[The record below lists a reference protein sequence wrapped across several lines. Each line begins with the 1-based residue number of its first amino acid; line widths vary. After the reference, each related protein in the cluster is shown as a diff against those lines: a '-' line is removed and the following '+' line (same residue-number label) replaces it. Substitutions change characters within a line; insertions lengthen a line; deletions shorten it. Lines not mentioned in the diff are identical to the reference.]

1 MAITKWTV
9 DPMHSLIQ
17 FKVRHLMIT
26 NVTGSFQHFDGTIEA
41 EGEDFTQ
48 GKVTF
53 SVKVDSIDTTND
65 DRNGHLKSDDFFS
78 AEKYPEIT
86 FTSTS
91 FKKISGEDWD
101 LTGDLTIRD
110 KTKPVTLK
118 VEYGGVAQ
126 DFYGNTKAGFT
137 VTGKIN
143 RSDFGLVWNGVTE
156 AGSVVVSDEV
166 KVSAD
171 LQFVKG

>member
-1 MAITKWTV
+1 
-9 DPMHSLIQ
+9 MHSLIQ

-65 DRNGHLKSDDFFS
+65 DRNGQLKSDDFFS
-78 AEKYPEIT
+78 AEKYPDIT

>member
-1 MAITKWTV
+1 
-9 DPMHSLIQ
+9 MHSLIQ

>member
-1 MAITKWTV
+1 
-9 DPMHSLIQ
+9 MHSLVQ

-26 NVTGSFQHFDGTIEA
+26 NVTGTFQHFDGSIET

-53 SVKVDSIDTTND
+53 SVKIDSIDTTSD
-65 DRNGHLKSDDFFS
+65 QRYTHLKSADFFD
-78 AEKYPEIT
+78 AEQFPEMT

-91 FKKISGEDWD
+91 FKKISGEDFD
-101 LTGDLTIRD
+101 LEGNLTIHGV
-110 KTKPVTLK
+110 TKPVSFK
-118 VEYGGVAQ
+118 VEFGGVAQ

-143 RSDFGLVWNGVTE
+143 RSDFGLIWNGVTE

-166 KVSAD
+166 KLSAD
-171 LQFVKG
+171 LQFTRG

>member
-1 MAITKWTV
+1 
-9 DPMHSLIQ
+9 MHSLIQ

-78 AEKYPEIT
+78 AEKYPDIT